1 MNKRQRF
8 VIRAALLYIQSNL
21 DDLNEAFQEDDYI
34 SVNGELGKEIDEDE
48 VEEILYLFQD

>member
-8 VIRAALLYIQSNL
+8 VIRAALLYIQSNM

-34 SVNGELGKEIDEDE
+34 SVNGEFGKEINEDE

>member
-1 MNKRQRF
+1 MNKRKRF
-8 VIRAALLYIQSNL
+8 IIRAALLYIQSNL